1 MDEDDENHEVCAVHH
16 AFGACDLKLPKV
28 PPDKCVLGPESWD
41 QCTVGW
47 LANAGITLE
56 KQASDNEIPVRAR
69 ENELLR
75 GRKSE
80 RVAYQARGR
89 TSQRVKE

>member
-56 KQASDNEIPVRAR
+56 KQASHGSSDEHLTVQILSEYVLKGLMTADELIMTEISP
-69 ENELLR
+69 
-75 GRKSE
+75 G
-80 RVAYQARGR
+80 
-89 TSQRVKE
+89 